1 MCGDHGRSAAEAA
14 WSAPHVPEGP
24 AVDPVI
30 LPEVDEVR
38 VTTMVD
44 NTFDALLAS
53 AEGVTRASMGAGR
66 TAARPFAGGE
76 AVAGLRAEHGFSA
89 LVTVHSGTVSSTL
102 LFDTGA
108 SPDGLAV
115 NAERLGIDVGGLQGV
130 VLSHGHFDHAGGF
143 DGLARLR
150 GRSGLPLTVHP
161 AVWTRRRLELPAG
174 QGLEMLTLSR
184 GALQREGFEIIERR
198 QPSLL
203 VGGILI
209 TGEVDRVTEFEHGM
223 PQAHQAWDGN
233 GWRHD
238 PTVIDDQALVINV
251 CGRGLVVIT
260 GCGHAGVVNIIRH
273 AMRLTGVSKLLAL
286 IGGFHLSGP
295 AFEPV
300 IGPTVTALTELAP
313 ELIVPGH
320 CTGWRAQHTL
330 AAALPDAWVQTSVG
344 TTYTFSDRPERAMPS
359 APPASAP
366 RAFRTPAPSDSP
378 PSSR

>member
-1 MCGDHGRSAAEAA
+1 
-14 WSAPHVPEGP
+14 VT
-24 AVDPVI
+24 
-30 LPEVDEVR
+30 LPEVDEVT

-53 AEGVTRASMGAGR
+53 ATGVARPWLGAGR
-66 TAARPFAGGE
+66 VAAEQFADGE
-76 AVAGLRAEHGFSA
+76 TVAGLRAEHGFSA
-89 LVTVHSGTVSSTL
+89 LVTVRTGNTSSTL
-102 LFDTGA
+102 LFDTGT
-108 SPDGLAV
+108 SPDALAV
-115 NAERLGIDVGGLQGV
+115 NAERLGVDTGGLQAV

-161 AVWTRRRLELPAG
+161 AVWTRRCLELPG
-174 QGLEMLTLSR
+174 GRTLEMPTLSR
-184 GALQREGFEIIERR
+184 GALEREGFAVIERR

-203 VGGILI
+203 AGGILI

-223 PQAHQAWDGN
+223 PPQHQAWDGHE
-233 GWRHD
+233 WRPD
-238 PTVIDDQALVINV
+238 RTVIDDQALVINV
-251 CGRGLVVIT
+251 RGRGLVVVT

-273 AMRLTGVSKLLAL
+273 AMRLTGVSRLLAV

-300 IGPTVTALTELAP
+300 IAPTVAALTELAP

-344 TTYTFSDRPERAMPS
+344 TAYSLS
-359 APPASAP
+359 AA
-366 RAFRTPAPSDSP
+366 
-378 PSSR
+378 